1 MPQEF
6 EKMEGEGRE
15 QWLKRDRNWKKRG
28 NWSNKEGKIG
38 NNATYFK
45 ILGISITLIAKI
57 RFEEGYCEREPE
69 TEVDTKKESQTQ
81 R

>member
-1 MPQEF
+1 MV
-6 EKMEGEGRE
+6 K
-15 QWLKRDRNWKKRG
+15 KRPELEKRG

-57 RFEEGYCEREPE
+57 RFEEGYCETEPE
-69 TEVDTKKESQTQ
+69 TEADTKKESQRQ
-81 R
+81 RGKYREREPEA